1 MHRTLGIISSLAAIL
16 GFLLLLNMFWA
27 SVNNG
32 GMAVLGL
39 QVFVISASVAAIIL
53 GGLGLLLGRPSP
65 SGFSNFG
72 FGVGLGNLV
81 ALAIA
86 YLLF

>member
-1 MHRTLGIISSLAAIL
+1 MHRILGSLSSLAAII
-16 GFLLLLNMFWA
+16 GFLFLLNMFWA
-27 SVNNG
+27 AANNG

-39 QVFVISASVAAIIL
+39 QVFGVLASIIAVLL
-53 GGLGLLLGRPSP
+53 GGLALFLGRPKP

-72 FGVGLGNLV
+72 FGVGLGNLL
-81 ALAIA
+81 ALLIA

>member
-1 MHRTLGIISSLAAIL
+1 MHRILGIIAAVAAAI
-16 GFLLLLNMFWA
+16 GFLFLLNTFWA
-27 SVNNG
+27 ASNNG

-39 QVFVISASVAAIIL
+39 QVFGVLASVFAIIVGAVAL
-53 GGLGLLLGRPSP
+53 FLGRPEP

-72 FGVGLGNLV
+72 FGLGLGNLL
-81 ALAIA
+81 ALLIA

>member
-1 MHRTLGIISSLAAIL
+1 MHNILGIIATIAAIL
-16 GFLLLLNMFWA
+16 GFLLMLNMFWA
-27 SVNNG
+27 SVNND

-39 QVFVISASVAAIIL
+39 QVFGLIVSVIAIIL
-53 GGLGLLLGRPSP
+53 GGIGLLLGRPNP

-81 ALAIA
+81 ALAIV